1 MISSVTQDVGGEAEA
16 FRLTTRA
23 MMAVEDRLGAGIVD
37 VMQGL
42 ESGFRIGTLA
52 VLLAEC
58 ANDGAG
64 RSLDWA
70 QTAIDGMG
78 IEAAGDLVGR
88 MAEAAFPQAAK
99 SGNGKRA
106 RQSK

>member
-1 MISSVTQDVGGEAEA
+1 MISGVTQDVHGEPET

-23 MMAVEDRLGAGIVD
+23 MMAAEDRLGVGIIE

-64 RSLDWA
+64 RPLDWA
-70 QTAIDGMG
+70 QSAIDGMG
-78 IEAAGDLVGR
+78 IEAAGDLIGR
-88 MAEAAFPQAAK
+88 IAEAAFPSDGKSAK
-99 SGNGKRA
+99 KATRA
-106 RQSK
+106 GRK

>member
-23 MMAVEDRLGAGIVD
+23 MMAVEDRLGAGILE

-42 ESGFRIGTLA
+42 EGGFRVTTLA

-58 ANDGAG
+58 ANDGGG

-70 QTAIDGMG
+70 QSAIDSIGM
-78 IEAAGDLVGR
+78 EAAGDLVGR
-88 MAEAAFPQAAK
+88 MVEAAFPQAGK

-106 RQSK
+106 RQPA